1 MGHPDS
7 RQAPLVVSIEMQLFS
22 WLSNS
27 SRGVASTDVLD
38 DGLRTRLTSGM
49 WKYPLPGISPPALEE
64 QAELNMAASQDV
76 M

>member
-1 MGHPDS
+1 
-7 RQAPLVVSIEMQLFS
+7 MQLFS

-27 SRGVASTDVLD
+27 SSKVGSADVLD
-38 DGLRTRLTSGM
+38 DGLRTRLIPGRCQ
-49 WKYPLPGISPPALEE
+49 YPLPGISPPALEE